1 MQLTF
6 IGIAQIVI
14 GAALLAFGSIPG
26 TLAFVILSGVMG
38 GSAAL
43 VLPAIGGS
51 SIPPINLALVFL
63 VLRLLREAGAQR
75 PLLFTAVRDLAPLA
89 VFVGYGV
96 LMATVGPRLFAG
108 QIDVT
113 PMRGQVASSYT
124 NMMAYIYA
132 TVPLRPTSQNITT
145 SIYLT
150 GTLVLA
156 IAAHV
161 AISNPRGRDTLVRT
175 AAIAGLL
182 HAFIGVFA
190 LMVKGTPAD
199 QVVQLFRNG
208 SYAML
213 DHSYQGFVRV
223 TGIFPEASGYGT
235 YGLTWMVFLAE
246 CALRGIRPRLTG
258 AAALSLFAVLVASTS
273 TTAYFGLGL
282 YLLVL
287 LLRMLLLPG
296 SIRLG
301 AVLILAAICVAGV
314 ILMLGVMVGNHK
326 FAAEIGNLIRH
337 FTVDKGDSLSG
348 LQRSFWARQGLEAF
362 VATFGLGI
370 GPGSF
375 RSSSIATAI
384 LGSTG
389 AIGTAAFLILLIRI
403 WQPWRR
409 TTFEADAPDP
419 RATGAAAAWA
429 CLILFATQSISAA
442 TPDPGADFATLA
454 GAALALR
461 RMRLFWSQSSGAP
474 LDQAPQ
480 LAADRRLPAETLHRP
495 G

>member
-1 MQLTF
+1 MQPTF
-6 IGIAQIVI
+6 IGIAQLLI
-14 GAALLAFGSIPG
+14 GTLLLAFGSIPG
-26 TLAFVILSGVMG
+26 TLAFVILSGLMG

-43 VLPAIGGS
+43 LLPALGGS
-51 SIPPINLALVFL
+51 SIPPVNLALVFL
-63 VLRLLREAGAQR
+63 VLRLLREADAQR
-75 PLLFTAVRDLAPLA
+75 PLLATALRDLAPLA
-89 VFVGYGV
+89 VFVSYGV
-96 LMATVGPRLFAG
+96 LIAIIGPRLFAG

-113 PMRGQVASSYT
+113 PMRGQAASSYT

-132 TVPLRPTSQNITT
+132 AVPLRPTSQNMTT

-150 GTLVLA
+150 GTLILA

-175 AAIAGLL
+175 GAIVGLVHAGL
-182 HAFIGVFA
+182 GVLA
-190 LMVKGTPAD
+190 LLVKGTPAD
-199 QVVQLFRNG
+199 AILQLFRNG

-213 DHSYQGFVRV
+213 DHSYQGFVRI

-235 YGLTWMVFLAE
+235 YGLTWMVFLTE

-258 AAALSLFAVLVASTS
+258 AAALALFAVLIASTS

-282 YLLVL
+282 YVAVL
-287 LLRMLLLPG
+287 LLRMLLFPG

-301 AVLILAAICVAGV
+301 AMLTLAAIGLVGLLIV
-314 ILMLGVMVGNHK
+314 LGVTVGSHR
-326 FAAEIGNLIRH
+326 FAAEIGGLIRH

-348 LQRSFWARQGLEAF
+348 LQRSFWARQGLDAF
-362 VATFGLGI
+362 VATFGIGI

-389 AIGTAAFLILLIRI
+389 VIGASAFLILLVQI

-442 TPDPGADFATLA
+442 TPDPGADFAILA
-454 GAALALR
+454 GGALALR
-461 RMRLFWSQSSGAP
+461 RMRLFWRP
-474 LDQAPQ
+474 PQ
-480 LAADRRLPAETLHRP
+480 FEPQPLPA
-495 G
+495 